1 MTPGAVEFRRPRRTL
16 TAMKARVVPAIA
28 ASILAL
34 VACGKKAEPPP
45 PAAEPAP
52 APEAA
57 APAAEPTE
65 AASFIGR
72 TWVVAESKQ
81 VAKGS
86 LRVFLPDGTLAM
98 SDPGATPAF
107 GNWRYADGRLTIVEE
122 GREYP
127 TEILEL
133 SDRAFRIRMHGP
145 GEPVEIRFTPASQ
158 ELSQAA
164 GETEQA
170 EADVAAPAAQ
180 SLAGT
185 AWRLE
190 DLAGTGVLD
199 SVQVTLEFPEPGRA
213 GGLGSCNRFNGVVT
227 LEGDSIRFGGIAA
240 TRRACPEAVMRQET
254 QYFAALQDAERFERE
269 GETLRIFAKDRQAP
283 LRYVATAAAAG
294 PAANTIARAPS
305 TGNAALGGIWTVVDH
320 HHSPGISALTDEEAS
335 ARHGETIRLTARSA
349 IAPGKECR
357 EPRYATSQVPV
368 AAYLASAFNITPE
381 RLPPLAGHNQ
391 MRVMEVS
398 CGTADWTELGGL
410 LLEVDR
416 DRALA
421 PWDGVFFELARD
433 RDFRGSGRS
442 PGWQLEL
449 RKGVEMRFTYDDG
462 KGTAITPAPRLQVDT
477 KTGTQTFHANSGAN
491 DLRLEVVPVRCE
503 DAASGGSYST
513 TATVTLNGRTFRG
526 CGEHLATPFQ

>member
-1 MTPGAVEFRRPRRTL
+1 MNPRLLPPLAVT
-16 TAMKARVVPAIA
+16 
-28 ASILAL
+28 ILAL
-34 VACGKKAEPPP
+34 AACGRKAEPPP
-45 PAAEPAP
+45 ATPPLAP
-52 APEAA
+52 APVQEPSPSTE
-57 APAAEPTE
+57 APAE

-72 TWVVAESKQ
+72 TWVVEESQQ

-107 GNWRYADGRLTIVEE
+107 GRWHHADGRLTIIEE

-145 GEPVEIRFTPASQ
+145 GEPVEIRFAPASQ
-158 ELSQAA
+158 ALPTPAA
-164 GETEQA
+164 
-170 EADVAAPAAQ
+170 DAAPAEAAAAAEPAPA
-180 SLAGT
+180 SLLGT

-190 DLAGTGVLD
+190 NLAGASLLD
-199 SVQVTLEFPEPGRA
+199 RVQATLEFAEPGRA

-227 LEGDSIRFGGIAA
+227 IEDDSIRFGGLAA

-254 QYFAALQDAERFERE
+254 AYLAALQDAERFERD
-269 GETLRIFAKDRQAP
+269 GDALRIFARSRPAP
-283 LRYVATAAAAG
+283 LRFTAMAAPAA
-294 PAANTIARAPS
+294 PAANTITRAAP
-305 TGNAALGGIWTVVDH
+305 TGDAALAGIWTVVGH
-320 HHSPGISALTDEEAS
+320 HHSPGISALTDEEAR

-357 EPRYATSQVPV
+357 EPRFSTSQVPV
-368 AAYLASAFNITPE
+368 EAYLTSAFNITSA

-398 CGTADWTELGGL
+398 CGNADWTELGGL
-410 LLEVDR
+410 MLEVDR

-433 RDFRGSGRS
+433 RDFRAVGRS

-449 RKGVEMRFTYDDG
+449 RKGAEMRFTYDDG
-462 KGTAITPAPRLQVDT
+462 KGTASTPAPRLQIDT
-477 KTGTQTFHANSGAN
+477 KTGTQTFHAKTATT
-491 DLRLEVVPVRCE
+491 DLRLEIVPVRCE
-503 DAASGGSYST
+503 ESAGGKSWST
-513 TATVTLNGRTFRG
+513 TVTVTLNGRGFRG
-526 CGEHLATPFQ
+526 CGEHLAVPFQ

>member
-1 MTPGAVEFRRPRRTL
+1 MN
-16 TAMKARVVPAIA
+16 ARILSAIA
-28 ASILAL
+28 TTALAL
-34 VACGKKAEPPP
+34 AACGKKAEPPP
-45 PAAEPAP
+45 PAPGPPP
-52 APEAA
+52 APETVPTQA
-57 APAAEPTE
+57 APAG

-72 TWVVAESKQ
+72 TWEVAESPQ

-98 SDPGATPAF
+98 SDPGATPSF
-107 GNWRYADGRLTIVEE
+107 GSWRFADGRLTIVEE

-145 GEPVEIRFTPASQ
+145 GDPVEIRFVPAT
-158 ELSQAA
+158 QALP
-164 GETEQA
+164 T
-170 EADVAAPAAQ
+170 VAASPEPVQPEAAPVAAT
-180 SLAGT
+180 LVGT

-190 DLAGTGVLD
+190 ELAGAGVLD
-199 SVQVTLEFPEPGRA
+199 RVQATLEFPEPGRA
-213 GGLGSCNRFNGVVT
+213 GGLGSCNRYNGVVT
-227 LEGDSIRFGGIAA
+227 MEEDSIRFGGIAA

-254 QYFAALQDAERFERE
+254 TFFAALQDAERYERD
-269 GETLRIFAKDRQAP
+269 GATLRIFAKDRPEP
-283 LRYVATAAAAG
+283 LRFTAMAASAV
-294 PAANTIARAPS
+294 PAANTISRAPS
-305 TGNAALGGIWTVVDH
+305 SGDAALAGIWTVVAH
-320 HHSPGISALTDEEAS
+320 HHPPGISALTDEEAS
-335 ARHGETIRLTARSA
+335 KRHGETIRLTARSA

-357 EPRYATSQVPV
+357 EPRFATSQVPV

-398 CGTADWTELGGL
+398 CGSADWTELGGL

-433 RDFRGSGRS
+433 RDFRGSGRE
-442 PGWQLEL
+442 PAWQLEL
-449 RKGVEMRFTYDDG
+449 RKGVEMRLTYDDG
-462 KGTAITPAPRLQVDT
+462 KGTVITPAPRLKVDG
-477 KTGTQTFHANSGAN
+477 KMGTQTFHAKTAAH
-491 DLRLEVVPVRCE
+491 DLRLEIVPVHCE
-503 DAASGGSYST
+503 DAASGKSYST